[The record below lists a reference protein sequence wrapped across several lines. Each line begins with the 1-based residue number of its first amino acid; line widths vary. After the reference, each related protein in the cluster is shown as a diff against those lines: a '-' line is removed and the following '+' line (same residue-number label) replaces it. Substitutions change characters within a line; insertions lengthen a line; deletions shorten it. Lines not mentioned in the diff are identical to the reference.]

1 MKDIVT
7 KKSHIRADSQVKQ
20 SAVTTDEASSFV
32 TEHSDCVDA
41 TTMIYKVL
49 LGIDFV
55 QCNVV
60 WTTQR
65 ASSKRAASYEEA
77 SILAPHTHQVIMA
90 SPALQVS
97 WTGRRKSENL

>member
-1 MKDIVT
+1 MMKDIVT

-49 LGIDFV
+49 LGVDFV

-60 WTTQR
+60 
-65 ASSKRAASYEEA
+65 
-77 SILAPHTHQVIMA
+77 
-90 SPALQVS
+90 
-97 WTGRRKSENL
+97 